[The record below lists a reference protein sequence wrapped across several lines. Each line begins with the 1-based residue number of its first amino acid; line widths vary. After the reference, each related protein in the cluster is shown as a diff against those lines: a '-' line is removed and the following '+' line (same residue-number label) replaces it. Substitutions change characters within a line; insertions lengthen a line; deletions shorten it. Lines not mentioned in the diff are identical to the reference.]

1 MKSRKAVATVLQMMK
16 FSMAIHYYD
25 EDTIEVG
32 KPIGGKVV
40 VNHSLQNSRDTQK
53 TRRNT
58 KRNSQAGIGSNTD
71 AD

>member
-1 MKSRKAVATVLQMMK
+1 
-16 FSMAIHYYD
+16 MAIHYYD

-40 VNHSLQNSRDTQK
+40 VNHSCQKQNRDTQK

-58 KRNSQAGIGSNTD
+58 KKRKATGIIPMPIKKENCSNLIILKL
-71 AD
+71 